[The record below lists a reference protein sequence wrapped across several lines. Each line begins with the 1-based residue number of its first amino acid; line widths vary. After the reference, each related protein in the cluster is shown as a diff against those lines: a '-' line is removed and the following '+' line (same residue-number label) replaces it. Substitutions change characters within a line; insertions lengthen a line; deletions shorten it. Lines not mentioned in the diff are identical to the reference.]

1 MPQDGPGGSAVPPA
15 PPTSVLVIP
24 RPTAEDAFR
33 SGSPVE
39 LTREMLKS
47 KFDMRLSDAAKSLGM
62 STTSFKQACR
72 KLGLARW
79 PRRLQSR
86 PPRTGASAASIRR
99 ADSDDE
105 DYIDKEA
112 PAESR
117 KRRQVPSPPAM
128 QQASHGAHAQALPS
142 LWPAVN
148 GGSKQPKHDM
158 PASRV
163 AGGESC
169 LGSQHTVR
177 GAESHGLASGAGVCA
192 RRNAPSASGAQPGRP
207 AFAAPGLPNNMT
219 RGGLPTSCSD
229 QRSVGQTMDV
239 GALSLAM
246 AASASPFNPLPDRVY
261 HVPVRKHECFGPP
274 AGNWPTALS
283 SVLPSAPG
291 SLFQQQHQLMP
302 ASLLQ
307 SARSPTVLLQQHTAA
322 ARLMA
327 PHQESQSPSPSIQ
340 ALNEQILATKL
351 QIARLQA
358 CHHQRTAWTA
368 EEEAGYVQSQ
378 SQSATSRTS
387 GGNSTSPTRSSE
399 FEVCACPHIDLR
411 PCSSIASSRDGS
423 DMKRSRGRPKVWR
436 DLRPRVKRKSDT
448 WPEDEQQGEAK
459 DSSLR
464 TQGPIPMGMFP
475 WETALSSAANTMFSS
490 SNTSHSQSSS
500 YHTSSN
506 TSHSQSSSYHTDDS
520 HSGYQGSA
528 SGHSGDQGSASDA
541 DGSNSGSGNSPPQ
554 ELFPPRGNSAR
565 GAR

>member
-1 MPQDGPGGSAVPPA
+1 MSPPA
-15 PPTSVLVIP
+15 PPTSVRVIP
-24 RPTAEDAFR
+24 RPTAEDATR

-39 LTREMLKS
+39 LTKEMLKS

-62 STTSFKQACR
+62 SITSFKQACR

-79 PRRLQSR
+79 PRRPHSR

-117 KRRQVPSPPAM
+117 KRRAEPAAM
-128 QQASHGAHAQALPS
+128 QQASPGAHAQALPS

-158 PASRV
+158 PASCV

-177 GAESHGLASGAGVCA
+177 GAESHGLASGAG

-207 AFAAPGLPNNMT
+207 AFAALSLPNNMT

-229 QRSVGQTMDV
+229 QRSFGQTMDV

-358 CHHQRTAWTA
+358 CQHQRTAWTA
-368 EEEAGYVQSQ
+368 AEEADYVQSQ

-387 GGNSTSPTRSSE
+387 GGNSTSPDLDATRSSE
-399 FEVCACPHIDLR
+399 SEVCACAHIDLR
-411 PCSSIASSRDGS
+411 PCSSCSS
-423 DMKRSRGRPKVWR
+423 
-436 DLRPRVKRKSDT
+436 
-448 WPEDEQQGEAK
+448 Q
-459 DSSLR
+459 
-464 TQGPIPMGMFP
+464 
-475 WETALSSAANTMFSS
+475 
-490 SNTSHSQSSS
+490 H
-500 YHTSSN
+500 
-506 TSHSQSSSYHTDDS
+506 
-520 HSGYQGSA
+520 
-528 SGHSGDQGSASDA
+528 
-541 DGSNSGSGNSPPQ
+541 
-554 ELFPPRGNSAR
+554 
-565 GAR
+565 